1 MKIEWKKVTWYSQ
14 ILAIV
19 VFVCVFCVGFFLGE
33 KFESSKAAI
42 SAWTPPT
49 SSVVGSA
56 GFFCDGGKSVRAVF
70 MTEGAEV
77 TLSDG
82 RTMNLSHAVSADGG
96 RYTNGDES
104 FVFWTKGNGAFV
116 TENGTTT
123 YANCIVA
130 NQ

>member
-1 MKIEWKKVTWYSQ
+1 MSIQWKKVTWYSQ
-14 ILAIV
+14 IVAIIL
-19 VFVCVFCVGFFLGE
+19 FVGVFFLG
-33 KFESSKAAI
+33 FYFGHRSVTQNISS
-42 SAWTPPT
+42 WNPPA
-49 SSVVGSA
+49 SSVISSA

-70 MTEGAEV
+70 TTTGAEV

-82 RTMNLSHAVSADGG
+82 RTMNLEHAISADGG
-96 RYTNGDES
+96 RYTNPDES

-123 YANCIVA
+123 YAGCIVA